1 MSWGSKFSFF
11 QYKLGRKLTFRIV
24 IFSSIVT
31 LILTV
36 IQFGFEYHQLSKRLD
51 EVPKFID
58 KTMTP
63 AIAEAIWEDD
73 KGQLKKLLQG
83 INQLEFLDSS
93 TLDLHKGESVIHVN
107 RESNYSRIYDIDILR
122 EGRSLGS
129 LSLVVSE
136 DVVLLHMLNQIY
148 IILLKNGFKT
158 AFVVFFILVLFRS
171 MVGQHLMKMINYM
184 TSYGASKAGELEAGL
199 RLDRKKTEAPDELD
213 DLVLAFNELNARIQ
227 LESKKRA
234 DTESQIIH
242 LERIGTMGELATSLA
257 HELNQPLSGILGY
270 SDIATRL
277 VNRIESSQDFDHEQA
292 IDDQANT
299 RLELQRCLIKIG
311 DEAERAAE
319 IIKRTREFVKRD
331 CSNAER
337 VDLLS
342 VVKDSIAL
350 IEHRGLSHG
359 VSFRCSAEFSVYV
372 KLDKVQL
379 QQVLVNLFNNAIQAL
394 SGLDAGRVIVCIQLL
409 GDQVQLTVS
418 DNGPG
423 IDEDVKA
430 HLFEAFRTTKEDGLG
445 LGLVICRNIIEAAQ
459 GHLIAQNNEQGGADF
474 ILTLPIASQD

>member
-31 LILTV
+31 FILTV

-93 TLDLHKGESVIHVN
+93 TLDLHKGESVTHVN
-107 RESNYSRIYDIDILR
+107 RESNYSRVYDIDILR
-122 EGRSLGS
+122 EGNSLGS

-184 TSYGASKAGELEAGL
+184 ASYSASKAGELEKGL

-277 VNRIESSQDFDHEQA
+277 VNRIESPEKHKQER
-292 IDDQANT
+292 DDQAGV
-299 RLELQRCLIKIG
+299 RLELTRCLNKIG
-311 DEAERAAE
+311 DEAERAAG

-331 CSNAER
+331 SSNAER

-359 VSFRCSAEFSVYV
+359 VSFCCSAEFSVYV

-394 SGLDAGRVIVCIQLL
+394 SDLDDGRVIVSIKRLE
-409 GDQVQLTVS
+409 DQVQLTVS

-445 LGLVICRNIIEAAQ
+445 LGLVICRNIIEASQ
-459 GHLIAQNNEQGGADF
+459 GNLGAQNNEQGGADF
-474 ILTLPIASQD
+474 ILTLPIASQH